1 MITSFST
8 WLEATSVSR
17 AITYYSWIW
26 PTCET
31 LHFIG
36 LALLIGNVGVLDLRL
51 LGALKRL
58 PVAPLNRLVRWGV
71 LGFVVNLLTGLVFFV
86 GAPSQYVANIAFA
99 FKLIFMAL
107 AAVNLA
113 VFNLSGL
120 ARTVDALGPGDDAP
134 ASAKIIAATSLF
146 LWVGVMFWGRML
158 PFIGNAF

>member
-1 MITSFST
+1 VITSFSM

-31 LHFIG
+31 LHFMG

-58 PVAPLNRLVRWGV
+58 PVAPLNRLIRWGV

-99 FKLIFMAL
+99 FKLIFMVL

-113 VFNLSGL
+113 VFYVTGI

>member
-1 MITSFST
+1 VIASFSM

-31 LHFIG
+31 LHFMG

-58 PVAPLNRLVRWGV
+58 PVAPLNRLIRWGV

-113 VFNLSGL
+113 VFNLSGI
-120 ARTVDALGPGDDAP
+120 ARAVDALGPGDDAP
-134 ASAKIIAATSLF
+134 ASAKIIAGTSLF

>member
-1 MITSFST
+1 M

-17 AITYYSWIW
+17 AVTHYSWIW

-36 LALLIGNVGVLDLRL
+36 LALLIGNVGVLDLRM
-51 LGALKRL
+51 LGAVKRL
-58 PVAPLNRLVRWGV
+58 PVAPLNRLIRWGV
-71 LGFVVNLLTGLVFFV
+71 LGFVINLLTGIVFFV
-86 GAPSQYVANIAFA
+86 GAPSQYVNNIAFA
-99 FKLIFMAL
+99 FKLLFMLL

-113 VFNLSGL
+113 VFYLSGM
-120 ARTVDALGPGDDAP
+120 ARTVGLLGPGDDAP
-134 ASAKIIAATSLF
+134 PSAKIIAATSLF

>member
-1 MITSFST
+1 MITSFSM

-58 PVAPLNRLVRWGV
+58 PVAPLNRLIRWGV

-99 FKLIFMAL
+99 FKLIFMTL

-113 VFNLSGL
+113 VFNLSGI
-120 ARTVDALGPGDDAP
+120 ARTVNALGPGDDAP
-134 ASAKIIAATSLF
+134 TSAKIIAATSLF

>member
-1 MITSFST
+1 MITSFSM

-31 LHFIG
+31 LHFVG

-58 PVAPLNRLVRWGV
+58 PVAPLNRLIRWGV
-71 LGFVVNLLTGLVFFV
+71 LGFVINLLTGLVFFV

-113 VFNLSGL
+113 VFNLSGI

-134 ASAKIIAATSLF
+134 ASAKVIAATSLF

>member
-1 MITSFST
+1 MIAAFAA
-8 WLEATSVSR
+8 WLAATSVSR
-17 AITYYSWIW
+17 AVTHYSWIW

-36 LALLIGNVGVLDLRL
+36 LALLLGNVGVLDLRL
-51 LGALKRL
+51 LGALRRL

-71 LGFVVNLLTGLVFFV
+71 FGFAINLVTGLVFFV
-86 GAPSQYVANIAFA
+86 GAPAQYITNLAFA
-99 FKLIFMAL
+99 FKLLFMLL

-113 VFNLSGL
+113 VFYLSGL
-120 ARTVDALGPGDDAP
+120 ARTVNALGPGDQAP
-134 ASAKIIAATSLF
+134 AAARLIAGTSLF

>member
-1 MITSFST
+1 MTSFT
-8 WLEATSVSR
+8 MWLEATPVSR
-17 AITYYSWIW
+17 AVTYYSWIW

-31 LHFIG
+31 LHFVG

-51 LGALKRL
+51 LGAVKRL

-71 LGFVVNLLTGLVFFV
+71 LGFVVNLLTGIVFFI

-99 FKLIFMAL
+99 MKLLFMLL

-113 VFNLSGL
+113 VFHACGI
-120 ARTVDALGPGDDAP
+120 ARAVDALGPGDDAP

-146 LWVGVMFWGRML
+146 LWIGVMFWGPML

>member
-1 MITSFST
+1 M

-31 LHFIG
+31 LHFMG

-58 PVAPLNRLVRWGV
+58 PVAPLNRLIRWGV

-113 VFNLSGL
+113 VFNLSGI
-120 ARTVDALGPGDDAP
+120 ARIVDALGPGDDAP
-134 ASAKIIAATSLF
+134 ASAKIIAGTSLF

>member
-1 MITSFST
+1 MITSFAM
-8 WLEATSVSR
+8 WLEATSISR

-31 LHFIG
+31 LHFMG

-58 PVAPLNRLVRWGV
+58 PVAPLNRLVRCGV
-71 LGFVVNLLTGLVFFV
+71 LGFVINLLTGIVFFV

-113 VFNLSGL
+113 VFNLSGI
-120 ARTVDALGPGDDAP
+120 ARTVNALGPGDDAP
-134 ASAKIIAATSLF
+134 ASAKVMAATSLF

>member
-1 MITSFST
+1 MITAFSM

-17 AITYYSWIW
+17 AVTAHSWIW

-31 LHFIG
+31 LHFVG
-36 LALLIGNVGVLDLRL
+36 LALLFGNVGVLDLRL

-58 PVAPLNRLVRWGV
+58 PVAPLSRLVRWGV
-71 LGFVVNLLTGLVFFV
+71 LGFVINLLTGIVFFV
-86 GAPSQYVANIAFA
+86 GAPSQYVANLAFA

-113 VFNLSGL
+113 VFYVSGV
-120 ARTVDALGPGDDAP
+120 ARTVVRLGRGEDAP

-146 LWVGVMFWGRML
+146 LWIGVMFWGRML

>member
-1 MITSFST
+1 MITSFSM

-31 LHFIG
+31 LHFMG

-51 LGALKRL
+51 LGALKKL
-58 PVAPLNRLVRWGV
+58 PVAPLNRLIRWGV

-107 AAVNLA
+107 AAINLA
-113 VFNLSGL
+113 VFNLSGV

>member
-1 MITSFST
+1 VIASFAM
-8 WLEATSVSR
+8 WLGATPVSR
-17 AITYYSWIW
+17 AVTHYSWIW

-31 LHFIG
+31 LHFAG

-58 PVAPLNRLVRWGV
+58 PVAPLNGLVRWGV
-71 LGFVVNLLTGLVFFV
+71 LGFVINLVTGIVFFV
-86 GAPSQYVANIAFA
+86 GAPSQYATNIAFA
-99 FKLIFMAL
+99 FKLLFMAL

-113 VFNLSGL
+113 VFYLSGL
-120 ARTVDALGPGDDAP
+120 ARTVSTLGPGDDA
-134 ASAKIIAATSLF
+134 STGAKVIAATSLF

>member
-1 MITSFST
+1 M

-31 LHFIG
+31 LHFMG

-58 PVAPLNRLVRWGV
+58 PVAPLNRLIRWGV

-99 FKLIFMAL
+99 FKLIFMVL

-113 VFNLSGL
+113 VFYITGI

>member
-1 MITSFST
+1 VITSFST

-36 LALLIGNVGVLDLRL
+36 LAVLIGNVGVLDLRL

-58 PVAPLNRLVRWGV
+58 PVAPLNRLIRWGV

-113 VFNLSGL
+113 VFNLSGI

-134 ASAKIIAATSLF
+134 GSAKFIAATSLF

>member
-1 MITSFST
+1 M

-58 PVAPLNRLVRWGV
+58 PVAPLNRLIRWGV

-99 FKLIFMAL
+99 FKLIFMTL

-113 VFNLSGL
+113 VFNLSGI
-120 ARTVDALGPGDDAP
+120 ARTVNALGPGDDAP
-134 ASAKIIAATSLF
+134 TSAKIIAATSLF

>member
-1 MITSFST
+1 M
-8 WLEATSVSR
+8 WLAATSASR
-17 AITYYSWIW
+17 AVTSHSWIW

-51 LGALKRL
+51 LGAVKRL

-71 LGFVVNLLTGLVFFV
+71 LGFIINLVTGIVFFV
-86 GAPSQYVANIAFA
+86 GAPSQYVTNIAFA
-99 FKLIFMAL
+99 LKLIFMAL

-113 VFNLSGL
+113 VFHLSGV
-120 ARTVDALGPGDDAP
+120 ARAVDTLGPGDNAP
-134 ASAKIIAATSLF
+134 MSAKIIAAASLF

-158 PFIGNAF
+158 PFIGDAF

>member
-1 MITSFST
+1 MIHSFAV

-17 AITYYSWIW
+17 AVTYYSWIW

-51 LGALKRL
+51 LGAVKRL
-58 PVAPLNRLVRWGV
+58 PVAPLNRLIRWGV
-71 LGFVVNLLTGLVFFV
+71 LGFIINLVTGIIFFV
-86 GAPSQYVANIAFA
+86 GAPSQYVTNIAFA
-99 FKLIFMAL
+99 LKLIFMAL

-113 VFNLSGL
+113 VFHLCGV
-120 ARTVDALGPGDDAP
+120 ARAVDTLGPGDDAP
-134 ASAKIIAATSLF
+134 VSAKIIAATSLF

-158 PFIGNAF
+158 PFIGDAF

>member
-58 PVAPLNRLVRWGV
+58 PVAPLNRLIRWGV

-107 AAVNLA
+107 AAINLA
-113 VFNLSGL
+113 VFNLSGV

-146 LWVGVMFWGRML
+146 LWVGVMFWGTML
-158 PFIGNAF
+158 PFIGQTF

>member
-1 MITSFST
+1 MITAFSM

-17 AITYYSWIW
+17 AVTHYSWIW

-36 LALLIGNVGVLDLRL
+36 LALLFGNVGVLDLRL
-51 LGALKRL
+51 LGALKQL
-58 PVAPLNRLVRWGV
+58 PVAPLNRLIRWGV
-71 LGFVVNLLTGLVFFV
+71 LGFVINLLTGLVFFV

-99 FKLIFMAL
+99 FKLIFMVL

-113 VFNLSGL
+113 AFYATGI
-120 ARTVDALGPGDDAP
+120 ARTVDGLGPGDDAP

>member
-1 MITSFST
+1 MITSFAI
-8 WLEATSVSR
+8 WLETTSVSR
-17 AITYYSWIW
+17 AITSHSWIW

-31 LHFIG
+31 LHFVG
-36 LALLIGNVGVLDLRL
+36 LALLFGNVGVLDLRL

-71 LGFVVNLLTGLVFFV
+71 FGFVINLLTGIVFFV
-86 GAPSQYVANIAFA
+86 GAPTQYVANIAFA
-99 FKLIFMAL
+99 LKLIFMLL

-113 VFNLSGL
+113 VFYVSGA
-120 ARTVDALGPGDDAP
+120 ARTVIRLGPGDDAP
-134 ASAKIIAATSLF
+134 ALAKIIAATSLF